1 MNITAIILTSN
12 EEKHLARCIDSIKA
26 ITSSIIVVD
35 SYSTDST
42 AKIAEQKGVTFI
54 SKKWVNYATQFNW
67 ALTQLT
73 SETNWVLRL
82 DADETVTNALAKEIA
97 ERMSTIEDDVD
108 GVYVCRKMIFQSK
121 LIKYGGLFPLKV
133 IRLMRYGRG
142 ECENRW
148 MDEHIK
154 VKGKTIEFSGEIIDD
169 NLNSLTWWTDKHN
182 KYSSREAI
190 DLLNLEFNFM
200 NHDTVASLSGW
211 TQPGLKRWA
220 KERIYARLPTGF
232 RSFLYFSYRYF
243 IRLGFL
249 DGHTGTTFHFLQGF
263 WYRYL
268 VDAKI
273 AEVKRFA
280 REKKVDIK
288 IAIAEVLAIHV

>member
-26 ITSSIIVVD
+26 ITSDILVVD

-42 AKIAEQKGVTFI
+42 ADIAELKGATFI
-54 SKKWVNYATQFNW
+54 TRKWVNYATQFNW
-67 ALTQLT
+67 ALTQLK
-73 SETNWVLRL
+73 SQTNWVLRL
-82 DADETVTNALAKEIA
+82 DADEIITGDLAKEII
-97 ERMSTIEDDVD
+97 ERISTVEDDVN
-108 GVYVCRKMIFQSK
+108 GIYVCRRMIFQSQ

-133 IRLMRYGRG
+133 IRLMRYGYG

-154 VKGKTIEFSGEIIDD
+154 VKGRTIEFNGEIIDN

-200 NHDTVASLSGW
+200 KHDTVASLELFREVE
-211 TQPGLKRWA
+211 TTLPGFTKLVFGRGLWLK
-220 KERIYARLPTGF
+220 PTF
-232 RSFLYFSYRYF
+232 EL
-243 IRLGFL
+243 
-249 DGHTGTTFHFLQGF
+249 
-263 WYRYL
+263 
-268 VDAKI
+268 
-273 AEVKRFA
+273 
-280 REKKVDIK
+280 
-288 IAIAEVLAIHV
+288 